1 MAQDTVPAPLGPSF
15 PSQWLQSRAG
25 FQVLAVLPCW
35 AGPTHGPAFPE
46 SCLMPWAGL
55 GMLLLPSCWLG
66 WNMCWLCPDGS
77 PGELSPPPLS
87 YSMGPTSLCGAWIM
101 AMFIKIILIKKR
113 KKILVGFFLTE
124 TFPRR
129 PFLPSQSSHSQDFC
143 PLWQYV
149 LNSIAQ
155 KELWVRHHT
164 LNHQNTAILL
174 PDFKIVFL
182 FE

>member
-25 FQVLAVLPCW
+25 FQVLAALPCW

-113 KKILVGFFLTE
+113 KKNPSRLFLNWNISQK
-124 TFPRR
+124 TFSSKPKLTFTRLLSSVAICIKFNSTKR
-129 PFLPSQSSHSQDFC
+129 VVSQAPHSESSKYC
-143 PLWQYV
+143 YI
-149 LNSIAQ
+149 IAR
-155 KELWVRHHT
+155 L
-164 LNHQNTAILL
+164 
-174 PDFKIVFL
+174 
-182 FE
+182 